1 MTIRVGVVGASG
13 FLGSEFVRLALGHPH
28 LKVTALAG
36 ASTAGKALGEVRPQF
51 AGLDL
56 PVIKAPDPAELAA
69 SCDAVI
75 LAIPHGES
83 APLAAELLQHGA
95 TVIDLGSDFRL
106 RNPADVETYYGRQA
120 PAADLL
126 ARAVYA
132 LPELTGRPPADTKLI
147 ASPGCFATG
156 LALLLNAFP
165 GSPDR
170 PTPVFGVTGSSGSG
184 VSPSAGVHHS
194 LRVTNFTA
202 YKALAHQH
210 VGEVSQVLRDLGHDP
225 HFQFVPHS
233 LPAVRGIHLTAIV
246 PGSAAQAVARLQELY
261 GHCPLVHVQNGP
273 VAMGAAVGTCRVL
286 MGASG
291 QGGGETAVFV
301 ALDNLLKGGAGQALQ
316 SLNLL
321 LGWPE
326 TLGLPLA
333 APWP

>member
-13 FLGSEFVRLALGHPH
+13 FLGSEFVRLALGHPY
-28 LKVTALAG
+28 LTITALAG
-36 ASTAGKALGEVRPQF
+36 ASTAGKSLGDVRPQF

-56 PVIKAPDPAELAA
+56 PIIESPDPAKLAA
-69 SCDAVI
+69 TCDVVI
-75 LAIPHGES
+75 LAMPHGES
-83 APLAAELLQHGA
+83 AQLAADLLQAGA

-106 RNPADVETYYGRQA
+106 RNPADVQIYYGRPA
-120 PAADLL
+120 PPADLQ
-126 ARAVYA
+126 AQAVYA
-132 LPELTGRPPADTKLI
+132 LPELTGRPPSKTKLI

-165 GSPDR
+165 GTAAR

-184 VSPSAGVHHS
+184 VSAAPGVHHS

-202 YKALAHQH
+202 YKSLNHQH

-246 PGSAAQAVARLQELY
+246 PGSAAEAVTRLRDLY
-261 GHCPLVHVQNGP
+261 SGCPLIHVQPAP
-273 VAMGAAVGTCRVL
+273 VAMGAAVGSCRVL
-286 MGASG
+286 MGAAG
-291 QGGGETAVFV
+291 QGEETAVFV

-321 LGWPE
+321 FGWPE

>member
-36 ASTAGKALGEVRPQF
+36 ASTAGKSLGDVRPQF

-69 SCDAVI
+69 NCDAVI
-75 LAIPHGES
+75 LAMPHGES
-83 APLAAELLQHGA
+83 APLAADLLAAGA

-106 RNPADVETYYGRQA
+106 RDPADVQTYYGREA
-120 PAADLL
+120 PSADVL
-126 ARAVYA
+126 ARAIYC
-132 LPELTGRPPADTKLI
+132 LPELTGRPPAGSKLI

-202 YKALAHQH
+202 YKALSHQH
-210 VGEVSQVLRDLGHDP
+210 VGEVSQVLRDLGRHP
-225 HFQFVPHS
+225 QFQFVPHS

-246 PGSAAQAVARLQELY
+246 PGSAEQAVARMRDLY
-261 GHCPLVHVQNGP
+261 DHCPLVHVQSGP

-286 MGASG
+286 MGAAG
-291 QGGGETAVFV
+291 QAEETAVFV